1 MQQTFLLWYN
11 TLEVVKEMI
20 KINKKQ
26 IKNKITKVIEKIKDK
41 YLLVLS
47 FIVINLINSLLLRLI
62 TVKNIFS
69 IHPLLIDIGLLL
81 LLSLLSLLFKR
92 KNRIKYF
99 MTTTII
105 LTMICLINSVYYHY
119 YDSFATVTLIS
130 NLVYA
135 KDVGDAIFENV
146 LKPEDLIYLW
156 GPIAIYLSYYFL
168 KKKKYFN
175 KEFKNNKKLTIT
187 TIILTLSLWGIA
199 SIIMPIT
206 AWGSFHKLWNR
217 ESVVMNYG
225 IYIYQIDDIIQS
237 ISPKINSAFG
247 HDKALKETELY
258 YQENKYEK
266 KENKYTNIFE
276 GKNVIVIHAESI
288 QNFVIDLE
296 FNNKEVTPNLNKLT
310 KEGIYFNNFYSQV
323 GVGTSSDTEFTF
335 NTSLMPST
343 KGTVFVNY
351 FDREYVSIPKLLKEK
366 GYYTYSM
373 HANAGE
379 FWNRNIMHE
388 TLGYNKFYSKNSYVI
403 DETIGLG
410 LSDKSFFSQSADIM
424 KEIKETEGVPFYS
437 TLIML
442 SNHTPFSDLE
452 LMPEYETTINVELN
466 NRTITR
472 EYISNTDLG
481 NYIRSVHYADEAIG
495 EFINKLDKEG
505 LLDNTVLLIYGDHDA
520 RLDKDDF
527 NLLYNYDPVEDR
539 IKEEGEEGYVSFNDY
554 DYELNRKVPFIIW
567 TKDKKINTVVDT
579 PMGMI
584 DVLPTIGNM
593 LGIHSEYQLGNDI
606 FNLEDNIV
614 TFVDGSFVTSNIY
627 YSSPKEEIYPIS
639 NEPITEEYIQK
650 RIKYS
655 SNLIDISNNIISYDL
670 IKELSGDN

>member
-1 MQQTFLLWYN
+1 
-11 TLEVVKEMI
+11 MI
-20 KINKKQ
+20 RINKKQ
-26 IKNKITKVIEKIKDK
+26 IKSKTKKILTTIKDK
-41 YLLVLS
+41 YLFVLF
-47 FIVINLINSLLLRLI
+47 FIMVNIINELLLRII
-62 TVKNIFS
+62 TVKNVFS
-69 IHPLLIDIGLLL
+69 IHTLLIDIGLLI

-99 MTTTII
+99 MTITIV
-105 LTMICLINSVYYHY
+105 LTLICLINSVYYHY
-119 YDSFATVTLIS
+119 YSSFATVTLIS

-135 KDVGDAIFENV
+135 KDVGNAIFENV
-146 LKPEDLIYLW
+146 LKLVDFIYLW
-156 GPIAIYLSYYFL
+156 APIAIYLLYHFL
-168 KKKKYFN
+168 NKKKYFT
-175 KEFKNNKKLTIT
+175 KELKHTKKIIISTIVT
-187 TIILTLSLWGIA
+187 TLSLWGLA

-206 AWGSFHKLWNR
+206 AWGSFYKLWNR

-225 IYIYQIDDIIQS
+225 IYIYQINDIIQS
-237 ISPKINSAFG
+237 ISPKLNSAFG
-247 HDKALKETELY
+247 HDRALKETEKY
-258 YQENKYEK
+258 YEENKYQK
-266 KENKYTNIFE
+266 QENEYTNIFA

-288 QNFVIDLE
+288 QNFVIDLA
-296 FNNKEVTPNLNKLT
+296 FNNKEVTPNLNKLS

-388 TLGYNKFYSKNSYVI
+388 TLGYNKFYSRDSYII

-410 LSDKSFFSQSADIM
+410 LSDKSFFSQSVDIM
-424 KEIKETEGVPFYS
+424 KEIKETEGTPFYS

-442 SNHTPFSDLE
+442 SNHTPFSDLD
-452 LMPEYETTINVELN
+452 LMPEYDTTINVEIN

-495 EFINKLDKEG
+495 EFIEKLDAEG

-527 NLLYNYDPVEDR
+527 DLLYNYDPVEDR
-539 IKEEGEEGYVSFNDY
+539 IKEEGEDRYISFNDY

-567 TKDKKINTVVDT
+567 TKDKTFSTIVDT

-593 LGIHSEYQLGNDI
+593 LGIHSEYQLGNDV

-614 TFVDGSFVTSNIY
+614 TFIDGSFVTSNIY
-627 YSSPKEEIYPIS
+627 YSSPKDEIYPIS
-639 NEPITEEYIQK
+639 NEPITEEYIQNG
-650 RIKYS
+650 IKYAS
-655 SNLIDISNNIISYDL
+655 DQIDISNNIISYDL
-670 IKELSGDN
+670 IKELNGEKPN

>member
-1 MQQTFLLWYN
+1 
-11 TLEVVKEMI
+11 MI

-388 TLGYNKFYSKNSYVI
+388 TLGYNKFYSRSSYVI

-410 LSDKSFFSQSADIM
+410 LSDKSFFSQSVDIM

-614 TFVDGSFVTSNIY
+614 TFIDGSFVTSNIY

-650 RIKYS
+650 GIKYS